1 MGMAADRYAK
11 ITREQYEDWKARF
24 YPIQRQW
31 LEASQSGALL
41 KAQLRRAD
49 DHSQATLRSARQGQQ
64 NRMGRY
70 GLSVETAGH
79 ADDARMALSAVGAKN
94 ALRDH
99 ERQRAMH
106 MLSGAGM
113 GIRGH

>member
-1 MGMAADRYAK
+1 
-11 ITREQYEDWKARF
+11 
-24 YPIQRQW
+24 
-31 LEASQSGALL
+31 
-41 KAQLRRAD
+41 
-49 DHSQATLRSARQGQQ
+49 
-64 NRMGRY
+64 MGRY

-79 ADDARMALSAVGAKN
+79 ADDARMALSAVGTKN

>member
-31 LEASQSGALL
+31 LEVSQSGALL

-49 DHSQATLRSARQGQQ
+49 DHSQAALRSVRQGQQ

-79 ADDARMALSAVGAKN
+79 ADDARMALSAVGTKN

-106 MLSGAGM
+106 MLSRAGM